1 MTITYT
7 WEIGPFN
14 LYPVKNELHNIIK
27 EVHWRLTG
35 TDYNT
40 GYSSTI
46 IGSEMLEEP
55 DEASFTEF
63 DSLTEEQVKQWI
75 LESMAK
81 STGKTPEQEEDE
93 LLSMIESRIQNKINP
108 PMVLQPAPWG

>member
-14 LYPVKNELHNIIK
+14 LYPIKNDLNSVIK

-35 TDYNT
+35 VDYDT
-40 GYSSTI
+40 KYSSTI

-55 DEASFTEF
+55 DKASFTDF
-63 DSLTEEQVKQWI
+63 DGLTKEQVKQWI
-75 LESMAK
+75 LASMAK
-81 STGKTPEQEEDE
+81 STGKTPEEQENE

-108 PMVLQPAPWG
+108 PTVLQSAPWG

>member
-14 LYPVKNELHNIIK
+14 LYPVKNDLNKVVK

-35 TDYNT
+35 VDYNT

-55 DEASFTEF
+55 NEASFTEF
-63 DSLTEEQVKQWI
+63 DSLTQEQVKQWI
-75 LESMAK
+75 LASMAK
-81 STGKTPEQEEDE
+81 SNNKTPQQQETY

-108 PMVLQPAPWG
+108 PTVLQSAPWG